1 MSTLAVIMRSIDE
14 FYMRSGKRAGGIIMS
29 RNTRDA
35 ILEEARRSF
44 VYTKD
49 TLPTRSEI
57 YGVPFVVTKFCPDG
71 HVYIFSD
78 SEWNRLTSDVLTGEV
93 P

>member
-35 ILEEARRSF
+35 ILEEAR
-44 VYTKD
+44 
-49 TLPTRSEI
+49 SEI

-71 HVYIFSD
+71 HVYIFAG